1 MLTLKWVVN
10 ISCHLYFMLDSSSS
24 DLFVRRQIFNDFLD
38 SKSSLEAEA
47 STLSQHFRSFVAS
60 D

>member
-1 MLTLKWVVN
+1 
-10 ISCHLYFMLDSSSS
+10 MLDSSSS
-24 DLFVRRQIFNDFLD
+24 DLVVRRQIFNDFLD